1 MAVRPI
7 SNNKSIQPPMNT
19 PVQITIGTDAMPG
32 DILKFS
38 IIDSPQYGVVTSHV
52 GKPLNFIIY
61 APNTGNLSFCLPFR
75 VTAIVSCQRALLS
88 QVNLVLTNIR
98 HLGR

>member
-1 MAVRPI
+1 MNASQYYTEQTGFRR
-7 SNNKSIQPPMNT
+7 KYAKLSI
-19 PVQITIGTDAMPG
+19 G
-32 DILKFS
+32 DDVLLS
-38 IIDSPQYGVVTSHV
+38 TTNPSGVVTSHV

-98 HLGR
+98 HLGSSRLLHLPLD